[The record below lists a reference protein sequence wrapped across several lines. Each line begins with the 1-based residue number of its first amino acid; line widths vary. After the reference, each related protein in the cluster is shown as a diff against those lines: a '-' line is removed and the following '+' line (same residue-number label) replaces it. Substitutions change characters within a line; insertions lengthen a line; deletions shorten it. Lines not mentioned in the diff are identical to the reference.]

1 MGFLRELYLRLRW
14 LAGQSRFQAELDD
27 ELQFHIE
34 SRADDLESGGVPRT
48 EALLRARREFGSRLK
63 AAEDTSGAWQVQWLE
78 DLASDLRYA
87 ARAFRRNPGFALTAI
102 LCLALGIGA
111 NTTIF
116 NITTSFLF
124 SQPSC
129 RDSAS
134 LIAIWE
140 GGNTGAS
147 LADFQFLRDAHIF
160 AGMAGIKPER
170 EVNWRDGDRT
180 RRFYAGTVTDDFF
193 GALGVPFLLG
203 RGIAP
208 GESNTAVLSSRV
220 WRGTFAGDPAILGR
234 KLILDGRVYT
244 VAGVLPANHRSVVGF
259 GLSPDI
265 YIPAAH
271 DDDNVQFYAR
281 MPKGMTLPMARA
293 RLLSLFGQLDRIH
306 PKEGWQRTR
315 QARITGVTGLDM
327 LRQML
332 PDAVVAFF
340 AMLLIVA
347 GLVTLIACTNVASL
361 LLARASSRW
370 QELAIRLSLGASRRR
385 IVRHLL
391 AESLLLS
398 VLGSVAGLAIDIVC
412 AKGIDSLALPVPL
425 PIHLVVSPDWRL
437 LWYSLCIVFVSALLC
452 GLLPALKA
460 VRKDV
465 SHALKQGERQTARAW
480 NLRSILVAGQL
491 AVSIV
496 LLTTGFLFVHNLLRA
511 ASMNPGFDVHH
522 TIWAYMRLVP
532 ERYNDAGQTRQM
544 SVVRSALERLRTLP
558 GVQAAAVTQRVP
570 LNDNC
575 VIGAQLR
582 TDVSSAPIRVE
593 YECNN
598 VGPDYF
604 RAIGIPILR
613 GREFTTAERNGSQPV
628 AIVNQTFA
636 LTVFGK
642 TDPVG
647 HTIVTD
653 FANEKPKLI
662 VGLARDSRYFTLGE
676 QQRLAVYE
684 PYFAHG
690 EPINLHFLVRAAG
703 SPATWVKPIADTLGR
718 LDPTAAIETKPMDQ
732 ALGLALLPS
741 QAGAVMLGAMGL
753 LGLMLAAIG
762 LYGVLLFS
770 VSRRTREIGLRVA
783 LGATPSDVLRIVAR
797 QSLVLVGGGILAGLT
812 LAFFV
817 MQPLA
822 MFLVPGLST
831 LDPTAVFAVTGVLG
845 ATALLASLAPAAR
858 ALRIDPMTALRYE

>member
-1 MGFLRELYLRLRW
+1 MAFLREVYLRLRW
-14 LAGQSRFQAELDD
+14 LAGRSRFQSELAD
-27 ELQFHIE
+27 EMQFHIE
-34 SRADDLESGGVPRT
+34 TRADELESTGVPRT
-48 EALLRARREFGSRLK
+48 EALRRARCEFGSRLK
-63 AAEDTSGAWQVQWLE
+63 AAEDTSGAWQMQWLE

-87 ARAFRRNPGFALTAI
+87 ARAFRRNPNFAVTAI
-102 LCLALGIGA
+102 CCLALGIGA
-111 NTTIF
+111 NTAIF

-140 GGNTGAS
+140 GGNSAVALS
-147 LADFQFLRDAHIF
+147 DFQFLHDAYPF
-160 AGMAGIKPER
+160 AGTAGISVER

-180 RRFYAGTVTDDFF
+180 NRFYAGTVTDDFF
-193 GALGVPFLLG
+193 STVDIPFLLG

-208 GESNTAVLSSRV
+208 GETNTAVLSYRA
-220 WRGTFAGDPAILGR
+220 WRGTFAANPGILGR
-234 KLILDGRVYT
+234 KLILEGRFYT
-244 VAGVLPANHRSVVGF
+244 VAGVLPADHRSVVGF
-259 GLSPDI
+259 GIAPDI
-265 YIPAAH
+265 YIPVA
-271 DDDNVQFYAR
+271 NPEELVQLYAR
-281 MPKGMTLPMARA
+281 LPDGMTRPMARA
-293 RLLSLFGQLDRIH
+293 RLLSLFAQLDRIH
-306 PKEGWQRTR
+306 PKQGWQRTR
-315 QARITGVTGLDM
+315 QMRITGVTGLDL

-332 PDAVVAFF
+332 PGAVVAFF
-340 AMLLIVA
+340 AMLLIVS

-361 LLARASSRW
+361 LLARASSRS

-398 VLGSVAGLAIDIVC
+398 VLGSVAGLALDLAC
-412 AKGIDSLALPVPL
+412 AKGINSVALPVPF
-425 PIHLVVSPDWRL
+425 PFHPVVSPDWRL
-437 LWYSLCIVFVSALLC
+437 LWYSLAIVLVSALVC

-465 SHALKQGERQTARAW
+465 DRALKQEDRPTARAW
-480 NLRSILVAGQL
+480 NLRSVLVAGQL

-511 ASMNPGFDVHH
+511 ASMDPGFDVRH

-532 ERYNDAGQTRQM
+532 DQYNDPSQAKQM
-544 SVVRSALERLRTLP
+544 AVVSSALERLRALP
-558 GVQAAAVTQRVP
+558 GVDSAAIARRVP

-575 VIGAQLR
+575 VIGAHLR
-582 TDVSSAPIRVE
+582 TDVSTTPIRLE
-593 YECNN
+593 YECNS

-604 RAIGIPILR
+604 RTIGIPILR
-613 GREFTTAERNGSQPV
+613 GRDFTSADHKRSPAL
-628 AIVNQTFA
+628 AIVNETFA
-636 LTVFGK
+636 RTVFGK

-647 HTIVTD
+647 HTIATD
-653 FANEKPKLI
+653 FVNEKPKLI
-662 VGLARDSRYFTLGE
+662 VGVAKDSRYFTLGE

-684 PYFAHG
+684 PYFAG
-690 EPINLHFLVRAAG
+690 AEPINLHFLVRVAG
-703 SPATWVKPIADTLGR
+703 SPARWVKPITDALGS
-718 LDPTAAIETKPMDQ
+718 LDSTAAIETKPMSR

-741 QAGAVMLGAMGL
+741 QAGAVMLGTMGI

-762 LYGVLLFS
+762 FYGVLLFS

-783 LGATPSDVLRIVAR
+783 LGATPSDVLRIIGR
-797 QSLVLVGGGILAGLT
+797 QSLVLAGSGMLIGLA

-822 MFLVPGLST
+822 TFLVPGMRT
-831 LDPTAVFAVTGVLG
+831 LDPMSVFAVMGALG
-845 ATALLASLAPAAR
+845 ATALLASLAPAVR
-858 ALRIDPMTALRYE
+858 ALRIDPMAALRYE